1 MVQASTDSDV
11 RQRIL
16 ACATRLFAEQG
27 YAGTPI
33 QAVADAAGVT
43 KPTLVYHFGSKDGLR
58 DEVITLLLAHWR
70 DELPRL
76 MAAATSGGPR
86 LDALLGALF
95 QFFLDDR
102 RRAMLLVRE
111 MLDHPE
117 SMRQLLRQ
125 HLQPWTRLLT
135 EAIRLGQTHGQIRDE
150 VDPEAYTQL
159 FTTAAIGVLAI
170 GDRSSALVTPEP
182 SIDAQLHELVRI
194 ARSSLFRPRPAPP
207 EEA

>member
-1 MVQASTDSDV
+1 VVQASADADA

-16 ACATRLFAEQG
+16 QCATRLFAEHG
-27 YAGTPI
+27 YAATPI
-33 QAVADAAGVT
+33 QAIADAAGVT

-58 DEVITLLLAHWR
+58 EEVITVLLDHWR

-95 QFFLDDR
+95 RFFLDDR
-102 RRAMLLVRE
+102 HRAMLLLRE
-111 MLDHPE
+111 MLDQPE
-117 SMRQLLRQ
+117 AIRTLLRQ

-135 EAIRLGQTHGQIRDE
+135 EAIRMGQAHGQIRED
-150 VDPEAYTQL
+150 VHPEAYTQL

-170 GDRSSALVTPEP
+170 GDRSSALITPEP
-182 SIDAQLHELVRI
+182 CIEAQLDELVRI
-194 ARSSLFRPRPAPP
+194 ARTSLFRPRPSQP